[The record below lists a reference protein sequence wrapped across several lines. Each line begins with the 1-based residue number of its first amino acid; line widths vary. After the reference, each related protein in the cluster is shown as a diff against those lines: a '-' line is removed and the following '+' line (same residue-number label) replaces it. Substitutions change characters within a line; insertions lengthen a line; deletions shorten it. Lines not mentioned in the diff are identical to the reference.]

1 MKSTITISLTAI
13 VTTAFAA
20 GSDPFAQWQGPKAG
34 DARGPCPFMNSF
46 ANHGFLPRS
55 GKYITEQNLIDGLFE
70 AVHFEEALSQALF
83 RFAITTNPE
92 PNSTWFSLD
101 HLARHNVL
109 EHDASLSRLDAFFGH
124 GEVFSQE
131 TFDQTRSYW
140 GDIIDAESGV
150 NAILARLE
158 TSNATNP
165 KFSLSAMGEGFLLAE
180 TGAFISVLGD
190 SVTLT
195 ANKTAVEYLFEKE
208 RLPTELG
215 WKRRDTAFTQEELN
229 SSMDR
234 ISGIYEERLNRI
246 SRKKPRQANRFQ

>member
-1 MKSTITISLTAI
+1 MSSNGKTL
-13 VTTAFAA
+13 TTAL
-20 GSDPFAQWQGPKAG
+20 
-34 DARGPCPFMNSF
+34 
-46 ANHGFLPRS
+46 H
-55 GKYITEQNLIDGLFE
+55 
-70 AVHFEEALSQALF
+70 
-83 RFAITTNPE
+83 
-92 PNSTWFSLD
+92 
-101 HLARHNVL
+101 
-109 EHDASLSRLDAFFGH
+109 SRLDAFFGH

-195 ANKTAVEYLFEKE
+195 ANKTAVEYLF
-208 RLPTELG
+208 G
-215 WKRRDTAFTQEELN
+215 ASIVD
-229 SSMDR
+229 
-234 ISGIYEERLNRI
+234 
-246 SRKKPRQANRFQ
+246 